1 MAFAKRLAKNHN
13 AISGDKCN
21 ITIYCTYNITC
32 NKITKCSYK
41 KLQNDWYCRQCIGK
55 VMPFSNMTDMQ
66 LNRLM
71 KERYLISQ
79 KLISEQDQ
87 ILFSDEKFSFAT
99 NDYSTP
105 EEFSKFIDYKSP
117 SHLYLHEHILIILQH

>member
-21 ITIYCTYNITC
+21 ITIYYTYNITC
-32 NKITKCSYK
+32 NKITKCCYK
-41 KLQNDWYCRQCIGK
+41 KLQNDRYCRQCIGK
-55 VMPFSNMTDMQ
+55 VMPFSNMADMQ

-87 ILFSDEKFSFAT
+87 ILLSDEKFSFAT